1 MENGHLMMIM
11 MMPAFLY
18 TSFGGLLLIN
28 DLGCSSSE
36 GCHSPIHPLN
46 HRNLN
51 TESKKW

>member
-28 DLGCSSSE
+28 DLGCSSRGVSFT
-36 GCHSPIHPLN
+36 IHPLN